1 MGETTTTDLSPA
13 LLVSG
18 FLRAHAAAK
27 PPQQAMMMIMG
38 TMIRS
43 TRAPMAM
50 PTMAPSA
57 RLAVPA
63 MSAEG
68 DGDGDGQL
76 SCELQLL
83 VLQN

>member
-1 MGETTTTDLSPA
+1 
-13 LLVSG
+13 
-18 FLRAHAAAK
+18 
-27 PPQQAMMMIMG
+27 
-38 TMIRS
+38 
-43 TRAPMAM
+43 MAM